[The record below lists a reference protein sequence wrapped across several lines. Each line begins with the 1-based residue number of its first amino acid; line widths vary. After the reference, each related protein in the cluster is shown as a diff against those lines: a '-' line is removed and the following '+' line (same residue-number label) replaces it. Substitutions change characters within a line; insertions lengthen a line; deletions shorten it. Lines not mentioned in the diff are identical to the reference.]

1 VIFTYRKMSA
11 CILHPHFST
20 VDIILE
26 IHVSYDYQ
34 YLQEVMRNTHAKNTL
49 QRITPEG

>member
-1 VIFTYRKMSA
+1 MSA

-26 IHVSYDYQ
+26 IHVSNDYQ
-34 YLQEVMRNTHAKNTL
+34 YLQEVKRNTHEKN
-49 QRITPEG
+49 RPKIITPEV